1 MPPLLKTLSVGLGGI
16 AATVAIYSSGIIGAN
31 YTSAIVDHIIDI
43 VNGVNTSVVLAP
55 NSPTWSIGIQMPKI
69 QGVSATVVSSNG
81 TLASSTAFTFEV
93 AAIDVQG
100 GTTTLSD
107 PVTANVP
114 LYSSTSSINVQWAN
128 TPGAATYAIFFATGT
143 VPTFNQYFYAT
154 STNATTT
161 QFTISTTTGSLSGTF
176 TKLDGTA
183 LPDVFN
189 PQGPSF
195 LEGNSLISSTST
207 LIATSTALQV
217 DGLIKAYSF
226 ATTTCDSTIDG
237 AIFYHAKDKHL
248 YVCESGTWQIIK

>member
-1 MPPLLKTLSVGLGGI
+1 MPFIKTLSIGLAGV

-55 NSPTWSIGIQMPKI
+55 NAPNWSIGIQMPKI
-69 QGVSATVVSSNG
+69 QGVSASIAAGG
-81 TLASSTAFTFEV
+81 TLASSTPFTFEV

-143 VPTFNQYFYAT
+143 PPTTFTQYFYAT
-154 STNATTT
+154 STSATTT
-161 QFTISTTTGSLSGTF
+161 QFSMSTTTGSLPGTF

-183 LPDVFN
+183 LADVFN

-195 LEGNSLISSTST
+195 LEGDSLISSTST
-207 LIATSTALQV
+207 HIATSTALQV
-217 DGLIKAYSF
+217 DGLLRAYSF